1 MQMKSKSVGIVG
13 AGYVGMAGAYAIYL
27 QQICSEIVLVDLD
40 KARAEGEALDLMH
53 GQGITGRVKVKAG
66 DYADLSNCDVVVIT
80 AGASQKPGE
89 TRLDLLNKNAAIFKD
104 ITAQVDLY
112 APNALVVIAS
122 NPVDITTYLFQQL
135 TQRPHTKVM
144 GTGTVLDTS
153 RLRSLLGEHYNVDPA
168 SIHGY
173 ILGEHG
179 DSEFA
184 AWSTINIGGIP
195 VAGNEVLGIAYQ
207 QDQMEDLSHQVKH
220 AAYKIIEGKG
230 YTNWAIGVVIA
241 KLVSILLADRA
252 SIQPISVR
260 LNGEYGISDVCISV
274 PTKIGIKGV
283 EQVVELNLSKDELK
297 KLRQSAEV
305 LKQNIASIDF

>member
-1 MQMKSKSVGIVG
+1 MKSKSVGIVG
-13 AGYVGMAGAYAIYL
+13 TGNVGMAGAYAIYL
-27 QQICSEIVLVDLD
+27 QQLCSEIVLVDLD

-53 GQGITGRVKVKAG
+53 SQGITGRVKVKAG
-66 DYADLSNCDVVVIT
+66 DYADLVNCDVVVIT

-89 TRLDLLNKNAAIFKD
+89 TRLDLLNKNAAIFKG
-104 ITAQVDLY
+104 ITAEIDKY

-122 NPVDITTYLFQQL
+122 NPVDITTYIFQQL
-135 TQRPHTKVM
+135 TQRPHSKVI

-153 RLRSLLGEHYNVDPA
+153 RLKSLLGEYYDVDPA

-207 QDQMEDLSHQVKH
+207 QDKIEDLYQQVKN
-220 AAYKIIEGKG
+220 AAYKIIDGKG

-241 KLVSILLADRA
+241 KLVALLLADRA
-252 SIQPISVR
+252 SVQPISVR
-260 LNGEYGISDVCISV
+260 LCGEYGISDVCISV
-274 PTKIGIKGV
+274 PAKIGIKGV
-283 EQVVELNLSKDELK
+283 EQIVELNLSKDELK
-297 KLRQSAEV
+297 KLRHSAEI
-305 LKQNIASIDF
+305 LKQNIAGMEL

>member
-1 MQMKSKSVGIVG
+1 MKSKSVGIVG

>member
-1 MQMKSKSVGIVG
+1 MKSKSVGIVG
-13 AGYVGMAGAYAIYL
+13 TGNVGMAGAYAIYL

-66 DYADLSNCDVVVIT
+66 DYADLASCDVVVIT

-104 ITAQVDLY
+104 ITAQIDQF
-112 APNALVVIAS
+112 APQALVVIAS
-122 NPVDITTYLFQQL
+122 NPVDITTYIFQQL
-135 TQRPHTKVM
+135 TQRPNTKVI

-153 RLRSLLGEHYNVDPA
+153 RLKSLLGEHYDVDPA

-195 VAGNEVLGIAYQ
+195 VAGNEVLGIPYH
-207 QDQMEDLSHQVKH
+207 QDQIEDLYDQVKN
-220 AAYKIIEGKG
+220 AAYKIIDGKG

-241 KLVSILLADRA
+241 KLVSLLLADKA
-252 SIQPISVR
+252 SVQPISVR
-260 LNGEYGISDVCISV
+260 LNGEYGINDVCISV

-283 EQVVELNLSKDELK
+283 EQIVELNLSNDELK
-297 KLRQSAEV
+297 KLRQSADV
-305 LKQNIASIDF
+305 LKQNIASVDL